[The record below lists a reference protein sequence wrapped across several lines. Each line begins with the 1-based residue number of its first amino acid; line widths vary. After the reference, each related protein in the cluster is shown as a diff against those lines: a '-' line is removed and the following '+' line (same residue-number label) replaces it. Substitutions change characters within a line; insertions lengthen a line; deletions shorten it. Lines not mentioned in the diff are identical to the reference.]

1 MGVGRLELADL
12 EPFAAVERTIL
23 LSHDK
28 HGEQGE
34 IKLKFLFTPEIIARR
49 RKQTSTFSSAGR
61 AMTQIGGLPFAG
73 VKEVGHGVGKVGH
86 TVGGVFKRDHAKKNS
101 VDTSNGSSMLEAPSG
116 QSSAPLGTTD
126 GNGMAFP
133 AKVGMD
139 AGEMQLPSEPG
150 VLRVGIIGA
159 KDLPV
164 HEGDMP
170 KPYVVVKIADKEQ
183 KTKHAG
189 KTVTPEWYVYRCE

>member
-1 MGVGRLELADL
+1 MLA
-12 EPFAAVERTIL
+12 
-23 LSHDK
+23 
-28 HGEQGE
+28 
-34 IKLKFLFTPEIIARR
+34 
-49 RKQTSTFSSAGR
+49 
-61 AMTQIGGLPFAG
+61 
-73 VKEVGHGVGKVGH
+73 
-86 TVGGVFKRDHAKKNS
+86 
-101 VDTSNGSSMLEAPSG
+101 
-116 QSSAPLGTTD
+116 
-126 GNGMAFP
+126 
-133 AKVGMD
+133 
-139 AGEMQLPSEPG
+139 EMQLPSEPG